1 MADMIFCIMGAMI
14 GAGFASGREVMQ
26 FFSQYG
32 TISWALILSASA
44 LTGIM
49 MYHAMQQKS
58 IYNSENIPYSI
69 LIFLSCLSVGGG
81 MAAAAGNLTALTI
94 PFHHARSIGLTASLV
109 FCVFLTVHS
118 LRGMTLLGKI
128 LLPAMFLLIILCL
141 RVPKTVSTSTILTH
155 ISGISAFIQMIG
167 YCGMNMIFS
176 SSVLSETGGMIP
188 HNRRKV
194 VAFLSAAVFGGL
206 LALSNQALLPHA
218 EEMGAASLPT
228 VFLMKAYGK
237 IGFYYSAIVLYL
249 AVITTLIA
257 VLRGMNTVLKP
268 FTPYSALFSGMLVAA
283 ASLIGFQEI
292 VKTAY
297 PALGWAYLFWLG
309 LNYFKKAD

>member
-1 MADMIFCIMGAMI
+1 
-14 GAGFASGREVMQ
+14 
-26 FFSQYG
+26 
-32 TISWALILSASA
+32 
-44 LTGIM
+44 
-49 MYHAMQQKS
+49 
-58 IYNSENIPYSI
+58 
-69 LIFLSCLSVGGG
+69 
-81 MAAAAGNLTALTI
+81 
-94 PFHHARSIGLTASLV
+94 
-109 FCVFLTVHS
+109 
-118 LRGMTLLGKI
+118 
-128 LLPAMFLLIILCL
+128 
-141 RVPKTVSTSTILTH
+141 
-155 ISGISAFIQMIG
+155 MIG
-167 YCGMNMIFS
+167 YCGMNMILS

-188 HNRRKV
+188 HNRRKA

-206 LALSNQALLPHA
+206 LALCNQALLPHA

-237 IGFYYSAIVLYL
+237 FGFYYSAIVLYL

-309 LNYFKKAD
+309 LNYFIARPTKT